1 MKNDYRV
8 KHTEQNIIKGLL
20 ERSTVINHS
29 YMQVKSLQLTLK
41 TDDVQLSIGKII
53 AVSI

>member
-8 KHTEQNIIKGLL
+8 KHTEQNKGLL
-20 ERSTVINHS
+20 EQSTVINHS